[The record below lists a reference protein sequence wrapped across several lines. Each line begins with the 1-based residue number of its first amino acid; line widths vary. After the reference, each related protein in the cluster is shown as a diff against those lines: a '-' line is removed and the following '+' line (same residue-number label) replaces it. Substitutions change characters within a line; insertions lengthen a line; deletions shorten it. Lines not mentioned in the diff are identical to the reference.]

1 MNLLNYRK
9 MEQLSIRLKIGN
21 REYPMTIKKEE
32 EELIRK
38 VGKKINEQINS
49 YKTKMNIDDPQD
61 LLAMVAFDSY
71 IKLSNQ
77 NKSPVGSNQV
87 LEKLKEMN
95 KSVDNYL

>member
-1 MNLLNYRK
+1 

-77 NKSPVGSNQV
+77 NKSSIESNQV

>member
-1 MNLLNYRK
+1 

-38 VGKKINEQINS
+38 VGKKINEQINL

-77 NKSPVGSNQV
+77 NKSSVGSNQV
-87 LEKLKEMN
+87 LEKLKEIN
-95 KSVDNYL
+95 KSVNNYL

>member
-1 MNLLNYRK
+1 M
-9 MEQLSIRLKIGN
+9 
-21 REYPMTIKKEE
+21 
-32 EELIRK
+32 
-38 VGKKINEQINS
+38 INS
-49 YKTKMNIDDPQD
+49 KTKMNIDDPQD

>member
-1 MNLLNYRK
+1 

-38 VGKKINEQINS
+38 VGKEINDKISS

-77 NKSPVGSNQV
+77 NKSSVGSNQV
-87 LEKLKEMN
+87 LENLKEMN

>member
-1 MNLLNYRK
+1 

-38 VGKKINEQINS
+38 VGKVINEQISS

-61 LLAMVAFDSY
+61 LLAMVAFDSF

-77 NKSPVGSNQV
+77 NKSLTESNKI

-95 KSVDNYL
+95 RSVENNL